1 MLVKCSFAIAAAC
14 CYFKCIDNWK

>member
-1 MLVKCSFAIAAAC
+1 MLGKCSFAIAAAC